1 MPLRHLSPT
10 LNRRLHAPDWDTQH
24 GWRQRLWRALSRL
37 GLTGVHSAPIH
48 PDWIDVTR
56 LDMPLRHLDAAFDG
70 FTIAQVS
77 DLHLSPVV
85 WKGFLREQMRHAA
98 GLRPD
103 LIVVTGD
110 LITGGYRYARLAA
123 DLLKSVSP
131 MPPHG
136 ILSTLGNHDYSMHGK
151 RNAREAERRGR
162 YFADVFADRGLPLL
176 KNQSCRIALPGAGRP
191 LTLVGLDDLWTGR
204 LDADAAFAG
213 VSADEATI
221 CLNHD
226 PKNANDLLGYPWQWM
241 LSGHTHGRQLATS
254 RVGRALNKKRRRE
267 FVAGLYPLAGG
278 RHLYVNRGLS
288 YGQRYADW
296 CKPEITLFRLRSVS

>member
-10 LNRRLHAPDWDTQH
+10 LHRRLHAPDWDTQH
-24 GWRQRLWRALSRL
+24 GWRERLWRGLSRL

-56 LDMPLRHLDAAFDG
+56 LDMPLRHLDAAFNG

-85 WKGFLREQMRHAA
+85 WKGFLREQLRHVAR
-98 GLRPD
+98 LRPD

-123 DLLKSVSP
+123 DLLRRIDP

-136 ILSTLGNHDYSMHGK
+136 VVSTLGNHDYSMRGK
-151 RNAREAERRGR
+151 RSPTEAERRSR
-162 YFADVFADRGLPLL
+162 YFVNTFAGRDLPLL
-176 KNQSCRIALPGAGRP
+176 KNQPMRIRLPAASRP

-204 LDADAAFAG
+204 LDAPTAFDG
-213 VSADEATI
+213 VADDEATI

-226 PKNANDLLGYPWQWM
+226 PKNAAELLDYPWQWM

-254 RVGRALNKKRRRE
+254 VVGRLLNHRRRRE
-267 FVAGLYPLAGG
+267 FVSGLYPLPGG

-296 CKPEITLFRLRSVS
+296 CKPEITLFTLRPV